1 MENLHNGT
9 RRQILL
15 LLISNPLLSAK
26 QIFSRL
32 GIKYK
37 TVYKELQTLV
47 SLGILLKDNHKIYKI
62 NPEYGDQLI
71 DYGLKIKGLIKP
83 PDTVVFLNNFNE
95 IREKMNQMESY
106 LIGRD

>member
-1 MENLHNGT
+1 MENLQNGT
-9 RRQILL
+9 RRRILL
-15 LLISNPLLSAK
+15 LLMNNPSFSAK

-37 TVYKELQTLV
+37 TIYKELQKLV
-47 SLGILLKDNHKIYKI
+47 IQGILLKDNKKFYKI

-83 PDTVVFLNNFNE
+83 PKVVLFLNNFIE
-95 IREKMNQMESY
+95 IRQKISQMEHY
-106 LIGRD
+106 LKGIK